1 VKIVAMKSTERA
13 ASRNTLRPDQ
23 AVDVE
28 TRHDRFEWFVPLL
41 VAMLTCATFLPA
53 LWNDFVNWDDDRNL
67 NDNPSYRGLGWQQLS
82 WMFSTFHEGHY
93 QPLSW
98 LTFGFD
104 YLISGMNPVG
114 YHLTSLVL
122 HGANAVFFYFVAR
135 RLLCVALAQASSAEN
150 WRLSIGAGFSAL
162 LFSIHPLRVPSTK
175 RLGPRASRRSG
186 FSK

>member
-1 VKIVAMKSTERA
+1 MKIVAMKSTERA